1 MRSTALYRSG
11 KRKTKHNSMPK
22 TGHRFPLIVY
32 THMLNRWWPALLS
45 LALALFALAYGVS
58 RTPEGQAEPSIII
71 PVAGLGIVVLIVAVF
86 IITIRKS
93 AYVQP
98 FHNHLR
104 VVTPFLR
111 LNISYRRFRSSTTS
125 EMQALFPP
133 ANISGWKNG
142 ILAPLASMT
151 AIVINLNAHPLHPF
165 LLRWFLSPFFFKDN
179 TPHLVILVKDW
190 MRFSSEM
197 ESLRTGGEDESKPHP
212 TDNSILARLSKK

>member
-1 MRSTALYRSG
+1 MRSAAIRRSG
-11 KRKTKHNSMPK
+11 ERKIKLNPMSK
-22 TGHRFPLIVY
+22 SGHRFPLILY
-32 THMLNRWWPALLS
+32 THMLNRWWPALLT

-58 RTPEGQAEPSIII
+58 RTPEGQAEPSLVIA
-71 PVAGLGIVVLIVAVF
+71 VAGLGIVVLIVAVF
-86 IITIRKS
+86 LITIRKS

-133 ANISGWKNG
+133 ANISGWRSG
-142 ILAPLASMT
+142 ILAPLATMS

-165 LLRWFLSPFFFKDN
+165 LLRWFLSPFFFKDH

-197 ESLRTGGEDESKPHP
+197 ESLRTGGEEESKPRQK
-212 TDNSILARLSKK
+212 DNSILARLPKK